1 MAHTGGFALYLHYF
15 GTICTI
21 LTNYGRGGGGEGGV
35 SDFLGIRGLVS
46 RYFGNK
52 SSMRMGTRWG
62 QMGTIG
68 DTENQG
74 KRTQMYIFNSEI
86 SNNSKV

>member
-15 GTICTI
+15 GTI
-21 LTNYGRGGGGEGGV
+21 LGNYGRGEGGV

-52 SSMRMGTRWG
+52 SSMNIPLEK
-62 QMGTIG
+62 QLK
-68 DTENQG
+68 E
-74 KRTQMYIFNSEI
+74 
-86 SNNSKV
+86 